1 MILKKRIQ
9 SIIFIFFTT
18 IAPIYPQLVLNDN
31 ATFTQRGL
39 SVLVFNNNYPE
50 GHQGGVEIILHDER
64 IATNGDLR
72 LEPTPGQWDPLPT
85 IRNPMMDR
93 KNKSIQVSGE
103 YGDLDISYSVR
114 VRAKDE
120 QILLTVDL
128 AQALPLQWV
137 GKVGFNLELFPAI
150 YFAKTWHMDDRV
162 GLFPQQ
168 VNNPAPPNPGK
179 NSAIAPLAVGR
190 YLSIAPESPLY
201 HLTIESKQ
209 SELSLYD
216 GRETDNN
223 GWFVVRSLVP
233 AGATENAIEWIISP
247 RVQKEWQRRP
257 VLLLSQV
264 GYHPEQEK
272 VAIIELDAYAEKLG
286 TAEVIRLLP
295 DGQTKKV
302 LSGVP
307 KKWGRYLR
315 YNYVTLDFSSIT
327 ESGLYYLNYD
337 GIWSSPFRIDRN
349 IYRDDVWQ
357 PTLLT
362 FLPVQMCHME
372 VRDRFRVWHGL
383 CHMDDALQA
392 PTSHEH
398 FDGYRQSD
406 KTESRYKPFEHI
418 PSLNQGGWHDAGDY
432 DLATG
437 GQAQTVYTL
446 ALAFEAFNVTIDQ
459 TTVVQDENF
468 VALHQPDGQPD
479 MLQQIE
485 HGVLY
490 LLAGYRSIGHAIIG
504 IICPTLQQYV
514 HLGDA
519 MSMTDNQIY
528 NASEDVLPAP
538 SYRRGRMDDRWA
550 FTNRDSGLEYRVV
563 AALAAASRVLRDYN
577 PALAAECQKTAENV
591 WSFEN
596 RQNPVHHPAAYVPR
610 NLHAEKVL
618 AAVELFKLT
627 KSAKYRNALLGLLPD
642 IRESIS
648 ATGWA
653 VAQVFAELHD
663 DTFDHDFFK
672 AIRKYNEEIK
682 EQNSEN
688 PFGVPY
694 QPVIWGAGWSM
705 QNYAMHQYYLH
716 KAFPELF
723 ERENIFRVIH
733 FVLGRHPGSSTSF
746 VSGVGSRSITTAYGT
761 NRADYSYIPGGVISG
776 TALIRPDFPEL
787 KEPWP
792 FLWQQSEYVMHGAA
806 SYLFC
811 ILAANQLLSN

>member
-1 MILKKRIQ
+1 MLIKRIQ
-9 SIIFIFFTT
+9 FIIFIFVTT
-18 IAPIYPQLVLNDN
+18 ITPIYPQLVLNDN

-39 SVLVFNNNYPE
+39 SVLVFNNHYPE

-85 IRNPMMDR
+85 IKDPVTDR

-103 YGDLDISYSVR
+103 YSDLDISYTIR
-114 VRAKDE
+114 VKAKDE
-120 QILLTVDL
+120 HILISVDL

-137 GKVGFNLELFPAI
+137 GKVGFNLELFPAL
-150 YFAKTWHMDDRV
+150 YFGKTWHMDASS
-162 GLFPQQ
+162 GIFPRQL
-168 VNNPAPPNPGK
+168 
-179 NSAIAPLAVGR
+179 NSAAQLNRSKNITIAPLAVGQR
-190 YLSIAPESPLY
+190 LSIAPESPLQ
-201 HLTIESKQ
+201 HLLIESRQ
-209 SELSLYD
+209 SELALYD
-216 GRETDNN
+216 GREPDNN
-223 GWFVVRSLVP
+223 GWFIIRSLVP

-247 RVQKEWQRRP
+247 RVKKGWQRDP
-257 VLLLSQV
+257 VILLSQV
-264 GYHPEQEK
+264 GYHPDQEK
-272 VAIIELDAYAEKLG
+272 VAIIELDVYAEKLG
-286 TAEVIRLLP
+286 TADIIQLLP
-295 DGQTKKV
+295 DGRTKKV
-302 LSGVP
+302 FSGVP
-307 KKWGRYLR
+307 KRWGRYLR
-315 YNYVTLDFSSIT
+315 YNYATLDFSSIT
-327 ESGLYYLNYD
+327 ESGIFYVNYD
-337 GIWSSPFRIDRN
+337 GIWSSPFRIDKN
-349 IYRDDVWQ
+349 IYLKDVWQ
-357 PTLLT
+357 PTLET
-362 FLPVQMCHME
+362 FFPVQMCHME

-398 FDGYRQSD
+398 FDGYRQGD
-406 KTESRYKPFEHI
+406 KTESRYKAFEHI
-418 PSLNQGGWHDAGDY
+418 PDLNQGGWHDAGDY

-459 TTVVQDENF
+459 TTVVQEDNF

-485 HGVLY
+485 HGVRY
-490 LLAGYRSIGHAIIG
+490 LLAGYRSTGHAIIG

-519 MSMTDNQIY
+519 MSMTDNQVY
-528 NASEDVLPAP
+528 DASEDVLPAP
-538 SYRRGRMDDRWA
+538 NYRRGRMDDRWA

-563 AALAAASRVLRDYN
+563 AALAAASQVLRKYN
-577 PALAAECQKTAENV
+577 SDLASECQKTAETI
-591 WSFEN
+591 WSFES
-596 RQNPVHHPAAYVPR
+596 RQNPVRHLAAYVPR
-610 NLHAEKVL
+610 NLFAEKVL

-627 KSAKYRNALLGLLPD
+627 KNARYRTALVELLPE

-682 EQNSEN
+682 KQNSEN

-694 QPVIWGAGWSM
+694 QPRIWGAGWSM
-705 QNYAMHQYYLH
+705 QNYAMKQYFLH

-723 ERENIFRVIH
+723 DRENIFRVIH
-733 FVLGRHPGSSTSF
+733 FVLGCHPGSHTSF
-746 VSGVGSRSITTAYGT
+746 VSGVGSRSLTTAYGA
-761 NRADYSYIPGGVISG
+761 NRADYSYIPGGVASG
-776 TALIRPDFPEL
+776 TALIQPDFPEL

-792 FLWQQSEYVMHGAA
+792 FLWQQSEYVMNGAA

-811 ILAANQLLSN
+811 ILAANKLLSE